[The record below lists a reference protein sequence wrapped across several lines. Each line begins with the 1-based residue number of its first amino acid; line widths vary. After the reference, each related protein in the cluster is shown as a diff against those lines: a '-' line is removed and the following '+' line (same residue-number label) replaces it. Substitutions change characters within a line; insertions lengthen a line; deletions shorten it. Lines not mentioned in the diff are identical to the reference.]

1 MRTIE
6 ICRLGVVTMMIA
18 AASLA
23 TGCASET
30 AQDAQDDVEDG
41 VEPTGTT
48 SEALSTNS
56 CSAGSWNG
64 YALKAWVSKQPNAH
78 YLRFY
83 FSGVP
88 ATIHNNA
95 TVTLH
100 RSNGT
105 SLVMHT
111 ADNIHDRVHSV
122 RELLYSGAISSA
134 VGPGDQMTVR
144 MWFDLPGTGD
154 KSCTTSITF

>member
-6 ICRLGVVTMMIA
+6 MGRLSVATMILA
-18 AASLA
+18 VASLG
-23 TGCASET
+23 TGCAGET
-30 AQDAQDDVEDG
+30 TEGEPDDAEI
-41 VEPTGTT
+41 GTT
-48 SEALSTNS
+48 SAALSTNT

-64 YALKAWVSKQPNAH
+64 YALKARVTEQPNAH
-78 YLRFY
+78 YLKFY

-95 TVTLH
+95 NITLH

-105 SLVMHT
+105 SLSLHT
-111 ADNIHDRVHSV
+111 ADNIHDRVNSV
-122 RELLYSGAISSA
+122 RELINSSGNSSA
-134 VGPGDQMTVR
+134 VGPGDQMTVK
-144 MWFDLPGTGD
+144 MWFDLPGASD